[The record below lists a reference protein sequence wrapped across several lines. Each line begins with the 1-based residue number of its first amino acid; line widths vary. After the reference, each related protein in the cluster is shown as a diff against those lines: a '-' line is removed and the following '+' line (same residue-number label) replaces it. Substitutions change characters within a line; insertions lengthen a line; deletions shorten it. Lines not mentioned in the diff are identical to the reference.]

1 MDEWMCLQTHPSI
14 TTIRRRQTTTTAARA
29 DDEND
34 ERSTRTEGVPRVPRG
49 TNVQEV
55 RRQTTGENAR
65 ESSSSSSAA
74 RDEAL
79 DAFFNQTNLGV
90 GVASGV

>member
-1 MDEWMCLQTHPSI
+1 
-14 TTIRRRQTTTTAARA
+14 
-29 DDEND
+29 
-34 ERSTRTEGVPRVPRG
+34 
-49 TNVQEV
+49 V

-65 ESSSSSSAA
+65 ESSSSSAA

>member
-1 MDEWMCLQTHPSI
+1 MCLQTHPSI